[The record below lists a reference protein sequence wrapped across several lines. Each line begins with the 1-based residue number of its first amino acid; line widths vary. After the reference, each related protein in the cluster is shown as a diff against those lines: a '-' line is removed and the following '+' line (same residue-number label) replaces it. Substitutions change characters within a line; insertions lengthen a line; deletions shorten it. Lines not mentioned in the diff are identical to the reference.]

1 VLESTELAVVEV
13 RDNVEQFQVRFG
25 AKSESQS
32 KRTRTSRAD
41 IALVEYSTFRHRKF
55 RKAFKTVAWKS
66 VIVEDA
72 ECLDAEDVET
82 IQRLSKQHLILHL
95 TNIKKLE
102 GTHQKL
108 LIPSL
113 KENEDSVPH
122 TLLRDHV
129 VGITRGFNTNNQ
141 YQLNERVDRVIFF
154 RTNDISHGTID
165 MEVFYNSIV
174 SACRA
179 VTNNLDTVYTS
190 TIYGLYRLLSA
201 ILSKG
206 SRLRVSNLT
215 TKQEQQL
222 EEFKCVIKRSLHH
235 ALPKPLES
243 KFVVNWKQGDMKTIK
258 KYEFPSGSHLVQ
270 HKITLEEMPWL
281 PRGAKKAEFVIN
293 LLRSMYYGH
302 VNSVLHFSGLHLKR
316 EVSYQFII

>member
-1 VLESTELAVVEV
+1 VLETTELAVVEV
-13 RDNVEQFQVRFG
+13 RDNVEQFQVCFG

-41 IALVEYSTFRHRKF
+41 IALVEYRIFRHRKF

-102 GTHQKL
+102 DTHQKL

-113 KENEDSVPH
+113 KENEDSVSY
-122 TLLRDHV
+122 TLRDHV
-129 VGITRGFNTNNQ
+129 VGITHGFNANNQ
-141 YQLNERVDRVIFF
+141 HQLNERVDRVIFF
-154 RTNDISHGTID
+154 RTKDISHGSFD
-165 MEVFYNSIV
+165 MLVFYNSIV
-174 SACRA
+174 SVCRA

-201 ILSKG
+201 ILTKG

-215 TKQEQQL
+215 SKQEQQL

-243 KFVVNWKQGDMKTIK
+243 KFVVNWKQGDMKKIK

-270 HKITLEEMPWL
+270 HKIALEEMPWL

-316 EVSYQFII
+316 EVNYQLII